1 MRSLC
6 GTDHY
11 PAALL
16 AVAGFGFPGDRPMP
30 ARPLDDDAWSATFSA
45 ARQHRLT
52 GLLHAAVDA
61 GVLPTSDGQAR
72 QARAAYRSVM
82 LRVLALERELL
93 AVVDRLA
100 TAGIPAR
107 VLKGSA
113 VANLDY
119 RQPALRSFV
128 DLDLLVRPA
137 DFDAAVHALTSDGF
151 RRKLAEPRPGFD
163 RRFDKGTTLVGG
175 TGFEVDLHRTFVL
188 GPWGALVDLDS
199 LWAGAEEFTVAGR
212 PLLALSRSNRFL
224 HACYHATLGDW
235 PLRLASLR
243 DVAEMLP
250 DAELGRSEVLATARA
265 WGGETVVASAIADTR
280 RLLRLPASGVL
291 STWADDHVPTRRDEA
306 RLALYTHQ
314 DKTFAAQALA
324 TIPALPGLRDK
335 AAYLRALLAPDR
347 QYTADRHASTLARLR
362 FAIREVRR
370 GRGHHGRPV

>member
-1 MRSLC
+1 MRRLC
-6 GTDHY
+6 GAENY

-16 AVAGFGFPGDRPMP
+16 AVAGHGLTGSRPMP
-30 ARPLDDDAWSATFSA
+30 ARALDDDAWPAAFAA

-61 GVLPTSDGQAR
+61 GALPASEEQAR
-72 QARAAYRSVM
+72 QARAAHRSVM

-93 AVVDRLA
+93 AVAGRLA
-100 TAGIPAR
+100 DAGVPAR

-137 DFDAAVHALTSDGF
+137 DFDAAVQALTADGY

-163 RRFDKGTTLVGG
+163 RRFDKGTTLVGPA
-175 TGFEVDLHRTFVL
+175 GFEVDLHRTFVL
-188 GPWGALVDLDS
+188 GPWGVLLDLEA
-199 LWAGAEEFTVAGR
+199 LWADAERFSVAGR
-212 PLLALSRSNRFL
+212 PLLGLSRSNRFL
-224 HACYHATLGDW
+224 HACYHAALGDW

-243 DVAEMLP
+243 DVAQMLP
-250 DAELGRSEVLATARA
+250 QAELDHSDVLSTARA

-280 RLLRLPASGVL
+280 RLLRLPTSGVL
-291 STWADDHVPTRRDEA
+291 STWADEHVPTKRDEA
-306 RLALYTHQ
+306 RLALYTHP

-347 QYTADRHASTLARLR
+347 QYTADRHASALARFR

-370 GRGHHGRPV
+370 GRGHHGRPA

>member
-1 MRSLC
+1 MRRLC

-16 AVAGFGFPGDRPMP
+16 AVAGFGFPGGRPMP
-30 ARPLDDDAWSATFSA
+30 ARPLDDDAWSATFAA

-61 GVLPTSDGQAR
+61 GVLPTSEGQAR

-199 LWAGAEEFTVAGR
+199 LWAGAEGFTVAGR

-250 DAELGRSEVLATARA
+250 DAELGRAEVLATARA

-280 RLLRLPASGVL
+280 RLLRLPATGVL

-347 QYTADRHASTLARLR
+347 QYTADRHASTLARFR

-370 GRGHHGRPV
+370 GRGHHGRPA